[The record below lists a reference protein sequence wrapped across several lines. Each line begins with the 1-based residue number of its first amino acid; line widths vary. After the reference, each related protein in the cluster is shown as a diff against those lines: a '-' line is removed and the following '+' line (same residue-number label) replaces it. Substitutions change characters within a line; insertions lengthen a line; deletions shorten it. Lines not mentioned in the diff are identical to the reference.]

1 MILLAITPLSWF
13 GMIKLGVAGCNRF
26 FAAKSMVD
34 RSETHL
40 QNGRAADDLF
50 RIFEEMINEGTLA
63 DGQPLPPEREIVEI
77 YGVSRT
83 VVREAV
89 LALANKGL
97 VEARPRFRPIVRKPT
112 FETAFETVGNV
123 ASRLLNQQGG
133 VKNLFDTRIMIETSL
148 VRQAALE
155 AGKQDIATL
164 KTALQANGA
173 CIDDSDAFYQTDM
186 AFHRALYLVPKNP
199 VLPAIHS
206 AYTAW
211 LAPHWSKMPRA
222 PERNRQNH
230 RAHTAIFDAILMR
243 DPDAAEN
250 ALRSHLRDA
259 WDQVQATFGD
269 I

>member
-1 MILLAITPLSWF
+1 MT
-13 GMIKLGVAGCNRF
+13 
-26 FAAKSMVD
+26 D
-34 RSETHL
+34 RSDTPL

-50 RIFEEMINEGTLA
+50 RVFEEMINAGTLI
-63 DGQPLPPEREIVEI
+63 DGQPLPPEREIVET
-77 YGVSRT
+77 YRVSRT

-97 VEARPRFRPIVRKPT
+97 VDARPRHRPIVRKPT

-123 ASRLLNQQGG
+123 VGRLLNQQDG
-133 VKNLFDTRIMIETSL
+133 VKNLFDTRIMIEAAL
-148 VRQAALE
+148 VRQAALQ
-155 AGKQDIATL
+155 AGKNDITTL
-164 KTALQANGA
+164 KTALHANGA

-199 VLPAIHS
+199 VLPAIHA
-206 AYTAW
+206 AYTTW

-243 DPDAAEN
+243 DPDAAEEC
-250 ALRSHLRDA
+250 LRSHLLDA
-259 WDQVQATFGD
+259 WRQVHATFGD